1 VQARAELLAA
11 KAATSNAEKAARAA
25 REEER
30 QRAWQQQQAAN
41 AQRAAEVAA
50 DRVKAKQ
57 AQVRPV
63 EREEGQTGGV
73 FHTITGCTF
82 MAYQIRNTCSHRLS
96 KAYNAELLSCAKQRD
111 NACSYWEPLCEQW
124 AIACGLFARRRRPS

>member
-1 VQARAELLAA
+1 MCSCQTAYQQLACCCTQGWDSCSALTTKLICCAVSAVLHLQARAELLAA

-30 QRAWQQQQAAN
+30 QRAWQQQQVAN

-57 AQVRPV
+57 AQVRATATK
-63 EREEGQTGGV
+63 RM
-73 FHTITGCTF
+73 H
-82 MAYQIRNTCSHRLS
+82 
-96 KAYNAELLSCAKQRD
+96 
-111 NACSYWEPLCEQW
+111 
-124 AIACGLFARRRRPS
+124 RRRRGVKLRQACRMAQQASL

>member
-1 VQARAELLAA
+1 VLFLLRCVVQARAELLAA

-57 AQVRPV
+57 AQVRATLCSV
-63 EREEGQTGGV
+63 CKAEGRQRAARTESLQSSHSVGKASVVAEPMPMPPAWQLYQGSSISTVLHIAHQAV
-73 FHTITGCTF
+73 FV
-82 MAYQIRNTCSHRLS
+82 
-96 KAYNAELLSCAKQRD
+96 
-111 NACSYWEPLCEQW
+111 
-124 AIACGLFARRRRPS
+124 